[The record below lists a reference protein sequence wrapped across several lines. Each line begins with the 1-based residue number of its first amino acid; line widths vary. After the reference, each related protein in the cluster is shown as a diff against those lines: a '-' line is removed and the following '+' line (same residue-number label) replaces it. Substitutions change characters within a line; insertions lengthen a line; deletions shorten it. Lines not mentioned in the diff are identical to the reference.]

1 MCRYE
6 RAEKIDDQ
14 LLSCQVQVGTKAD
27 LSVCLSSNLGSLTD
41 GASFDMDFPTTLQ
54 LKAEKVGKAL
64 TITSD
69 AMMAKKP
76 TWRAEKM

>member
-1 MCRYE
+1 VCRCE
-6 RAEKIDDQ
+6 RVEEIDDQ
-14 LLSCQVQVGTKAD
+14 LFSCQVQVGTKAD
-27 LSVCLSSNLGSLTD
+27 LSVCLSFNLVSLTD
-41 GASFDMDFPTTLQ
+41 DASFDMDFPTTLQ

-69 AMMAKKP
+69 ALMAKKP

>member
-6 RAEKIDDQ
+6 RVEEINDQ
-14 LLSCQVQVGTKAD
+14 LRSCQIQIYRKAN
-27 LSVCLSSNLGSLTD
+27 LPVCLFSNLGSLTD
-41 GASFDMDFPTTLQ
+41 DASFDMDFPTTLQ